1 MKIPTYRSKVQQTD
15 QIVAQPFNVQV
26 NSGVMEAEGQAVA
39 GFKNNFD
46 AAAQWMVTE
55 QKLENATEVSKGERS
70 FAAELEAIQ
79 TKIEANPKF
88 NSKPEKISK
97 EFDRQALLK
106 RNLISKSVNGSL
118 AKTTFL
124 TNARTTQNTNRLK
137 IKQTARVR
145 LTAESITEK
154 LIESEEIQK
163 KLSDLDPKLN
173 PVDYQIQSEKLF
185 GNPTKNIKGI
195 FESLVDLGHLNE
207 KQAYTYIKSAKN
219 KISVQQVEKGLLSA
233 NQLSLSVDDMD
244 NGVAAKAVRNVQLRI
259 QNGDYPD
266 LTVQAKQNL
275 LERADKLMS
284 QLVRAR
290 NAEQT
295 RVESSA
301 AKNLKT
307 GQSNRYVAFASSII
321 KANKDPNNREAQTTK
336 PSLGELQIALE
347 QRDITPVHY
356 NNLIQQLNNVDA
368 AVPNR
373 NFYNDTLRKIRVA
386 DTKQEIENL
395 VTNAYA
401 QLSPTAATPINR
413 EMMTTIEQRA
423 EQFVTKT
430 PEAIATKKFGEL
442 LKALTD
448 PSGIL
453 DKIMGGSS
461 ERAALV
467 MFTFDAQISENGKTP
482 QEAFRMAIDQ
492 FNISDKANLNAIP
505 LPLFPPFQEDEQKVS
520 RGFSQTNI
528 LKTNLKD
535 WTIEDIQNSRKET
548 LRKFEGKPSLLG
560 SELFKLKML
569 EKYLVAKDPA
579 LLAAQAEQAKLL
591 AEKQK

>member
-1 MKIPTYRSKVQQTD
+1 
-15 QIVAQPFNVQV
+15 
-26 NSGVMEAEGQAVA
+26 
-39 GFKNNFD
+39 
-46 AAAQWMVTE
+46 
-55 QKLENATEVSKGERS
+55 
-70 FAAELEAIQ
+70 
-79 TKIEANPKF
+79 
-88 NSKPEKISK
+88 
-97 EFDRQALLK
+97 
-106 RNLISKSVNGSL
+106 
-118 AKTTFL
+118 
-124 TNARTTQNTNRLK
+124 
-137 IKQTARVR
+137 
-145 LTAESITEK
+145 
-154 LIESEEIQK
+154 
-163 KLSDLDPKLN
+163 
-173 PVDYQIQSEKLF
+173 
-185 GNPTKNIKGI
+185 
-195 FESLVDLGHLNE
+195 
-207 KQAYTYIKSAKN
+207 
-219 KISVQQVEKGLLSA
+219 
-233 NQLSLSVDDMD
+233 
-244 NGVAAKAVRNVQLRI
+244 
-259 QNGDYPD
+259 
-266 LTVQAKQNL
+266 
-275 LERADKLMS
+275 MS
-284 QLVRAR
+284 QLERAR

-368 AVPNR
+368 AVPDR
-373 NFYNDTLRKIRVA
+373 EFYNDTLRKIRVA
-386 DTKQEIENL
+386 DTKQEIEDL

-505 LPLFPPFQEDEQKVS
+505 LPLFPAFTEDEQGTVGVS
-520 RGFSQTNI
+520 TLGI
-528 LKTNLKD
+528 EKTNLKD
-535 WTIEDIQNSRKET
+535 RTIEDIQNSRKET

-569 EKYLVAKDPA
+569 EKYIDAKDSA
-579 LLAAQAEQAKLL
+579 VAEAQAAAAVDLESRNR
-591 AEKQK
+591 